1 MKLLPRSLLW
11 RSFLLIGGLIV
22 ISLLLTIWLARMNER
37 EPRAKQIAQQVA
49 SIVNLSR
56 TALIAVPKQNRRFLL
71 TELLRQEGLRIYPD
85 LPEATPGV
93 KPQRAFGR
101 LLEREIKTRLGPDT
115 RVEFGR
121 QGLAGLWVSFNID
134 DDLYWLAMPRIPL
147 ERTLPTQLLI
157 GLGASAVLALLGAWF
172 IAWHVN
178 RPLRA
183 LALSAA
189 RIGKGVA
196 GSDLPETGP
205 TEIRRLTQTFNQ
217 MNHDLTR
224 FNEERTLMLAGISHD
239 LRTPLTRLRLAVEM
253 QNTPGQAG
261 MVQDIE
267 DMDAIIGQ
275 FLAYARGIEEGP
287 RDTADLNTI
296 VREVAER
303 YIRVGTDVQMTLV
316 PLPPLRLSALSMQR
330 LLSNLID
337 NALRYGSVPISIT
350 TAMAGKE
357 IWLAVADRGP
367 GIPSADNE
375 TALHAFSRLNTAR
388 GGESGAGLGLAI
400 VARIAQ
406 QHGGK
411 VRLLNREGGGLEVRV
426 SLPLPALD

>member
-1 MKLLPRSLLW
+1 MTLLPRSLLW
-11 RSFLLIGGLIV
+11 RSFFLIGSLIV
-22 ISLLLTIWLARMNER
+22 ISLLLTIWLARINER
-37 EPRAKQIAQQVA
+37 VPRAKQLAQQVT
-49 SIVNLSR
+49 SVVNLSR
-56 TALIAVPKQNRRFLL
+56 TALITVPKENRRFLL
-71 TELLRQEGLRIYPD
+71 TELLREEGLRIYPD

-93 KPQRAFGR
+93 KPRRAFGQ
-101 LLEREIKTRLGPDT
+101 LLEREIKSRLGQDT

-134 DDLYWLAMPRIPL
+134 EDVYWLAMPRIPL

-157 GLGASAVLALLGAWF
+157 GLGASVLLALLGAWF

-196 GSDLPETGP
+196 GSDLPESGP
-205 TEIRRLTQTFNQ
+205 EEIRRLTQTFNQ
-217 MNHDLTR
+217 MHHDLTR
-224 FNEERTLMLAGISHD
+224 LNEERTLMLAGISHD

-253 QNTPGQAG
+253 QNTPAQAG

-275 FLAYARGIEEGP
+275 FLAYARGIEEAP
-287 RDTADLNTI
+287 RDIADLNAI

-303 YIRVGTDVQMTLV
+303 YTRAGTDVRLELAPV
-316 PLPPLRLSALSMQR
+316 PPLRLSALSIQR
-330 LLSNLID
+330 LLGNVID
-337 NALRYGSVPISIT
+337 NALRYGAEPISII
-350 TAMAGKE
+350 TAIADKE
-357 IWLAVADRGP
+357 IWLTIADSGP
-367 GIPSADNE
+367 GIASAERE
-375 TALHAFSRLNTAR
+375 TALHAFTRLNTAR
-388 GGESGAGLGLAI
+388 GGDGGAGLGLAI

-426 SLPLPALD
+426 SLPLTAN